1 MEDTVVLVKP
11 DLFILNP
18 IILEEVNLSIILELI
33 HVNSKGITIDTITTM
48 AIIEKIKK
56 EESVLLLNQLW
67 TIEGLN
73 QG

>member
-1 MEDTVVLVKP
+1 MEDIVVLVKP

-48 AIIEKIKK
+48 AIIEKTKK
-56 EESVLLLNQLW
+56 EVSVLLLNQLW

>member
-1 MEDTVVLVKP
+1 MEDIVVLVKP

-48 AIIEKIKK
+48 AIIEKTKK
-56 EESVLLLNQLW
+56 AESVLLPNQLW
-67 TIEGLN
+67 TLEGLN

>member
-1 MEDTVVLVKP
+1 MEDIVVLVKP

-48 AIIEKIKK
+48 AIIEKTKK

-67 TIEGLN
+67 TLEGLN